1 MEENN
6 KTVSG
11 SETEEQA
18 GLPNGEPTVEQKKTL
33 KFKIHKFLTDHANIF
48 QIVTRCNT
56 VCWICTETLRS
67 IGLYSTMLPARTAL
81 SDLPAL

>member
-11 SETEEQA
+11 CETEEKA

-33 KFKIHKFLTDHANIF
+33 KFKI
-48 QIVTRCNT
+48 
-56 VCWICTETLRS
+56 
-67 IGLYSTMLPARTAL
+67 
-81 SDLPAL
+81 